1 MSRKRQFVLLADHGS
16 EAFPLSAKFRVVV
29 MKAIF
34 FGAIFGLPGRE
45 FQTGFPSLHCA
56 IFDAFLTES

>member
-29 MKAIF
+29 MKTIF
-34 FGAIFGLPGRE
+34 FGAIFGLSGRE
-45 FQTGFPSLHCA
+45 VLTGFSILHCT
-56 IFDAFLTES
+56 IFDAFLSES